1 MIKFNKNLFL
11 VRHGEVDYN
20 RQKII
25 VGNTDQ
31 PLNNIGRQQ
40 AEGTAEKVGGLGIDI
55 LVSSDLKRAKETAEI
70 ISKKI
75 GISLITDSVFR
86 ERNYG
91 SIEGKKKEGLK
102 EIYPQYINKSGK
114 LILENEFPGAESV
127 DDFYNRVIEGIDN
140 LLKRYPDKNILLVTH
155 AGIFRVLY
163 AYKHNVPYNKTR
175 EVYKPED
182 TNCLIE
188 NY

>member
-11 VRHGEVDYN
+11 IRHGEVDYN

-25 VGNTDQ
+25 VGSTDQ
-31 PLNNIGRQQ
+31 PLNDLGRKQ
-40 AEGTAEKVGGLGIDI
+40 AEETAEKVGNLDIDI

-70 ISKKI
+70 IGKKI
-75 GISLITDSVFR
+75 GIPIVIDSTFR

-91 SIEGKKKEGLK
+91 SIEGNKKDDLK
-102 EIYPQYINKSGK
+102 KMYPEYMNEKGK
-114 LILENEFPGAESV
+114 LILENDFPEAELV
-127 DDFYNRVIEGIDN
+127 DNFYNRVIEGIDN
-140 LLKRYPDKNILLVTH
+140 LLKRYSDKNILLVTH

-163 AYKHNVPYNKTR
+163 AYKHNIPYNKAR
-175 EVYKPED
+175 EMYKPED

>member
-1 MIKFNKNLFL
+1 MIQFNKNLFL

-25 VGNTDQ
+25 VGSTDQ
-31 PLNNIGRQQ
+31 PLNDLGRRQS
-40 AEGTAEKVGGLGIDI
+40 EETAEKVGNLYIDI

-70 ISKKI
+70 IGKKI
-75 GISLITDSVFR
+75 GIPVIVDPVFR

-91 SIEGKKKEGLK
+91 GIEGKKKEDLK
-102 EIYPQYINKSGK
+102 KMYSEYISEKGK
-114 LILENEFPGAESV
+114 LILENEFPEAEPV
-127 DDFYNRVIEGIDN
+127 NDFYNRVIKGIDN

-163 AYKHNVPYNKTR
+163 AYKHNIPYNKAR